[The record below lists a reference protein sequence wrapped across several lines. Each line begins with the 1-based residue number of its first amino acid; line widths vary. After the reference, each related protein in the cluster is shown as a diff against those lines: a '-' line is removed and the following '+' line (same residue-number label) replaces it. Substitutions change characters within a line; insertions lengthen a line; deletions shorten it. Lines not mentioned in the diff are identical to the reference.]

1 MVPRE
6 ILRSQRFLVGAGLAA
21 LGGLLLALLLA
32 VGCPGEKERLRRQV
46 EKLEKEKKAAQT
58 SAARWKAESKA
69 KDQYLVSV
77 TTLLNDVGNRLDRI
91 QRDQKGLAS
100 LNVQGSGD
108 SRRIVKTRELP
119 QALDKIDEQLQKN
132 REQIGQLETL
142 VATKSAENQGLK
154 AVVERFKQQNEIL
167 DQQLQ
172 AIRRSVGV
180 LSKKVKSLETQV
192 VKLESEVDEKDKVIE
207 EKETVL
213 TEQQLKLEASEAERW
228 AGYFVVGTRKDL
240 CNLSILT
247 VCGSLRFMRKPQL
260 SQRLADSLHE
270 FEAVDIRTHKEIPL
284 GMAKEVKLLPERPA
298 GSFAVDARADGAY
311 LVILNPDQ
319 VWKFRYL
326 VVMVER

>member
-6 ILRSQRFLVGAGLAA
+6 ILRSRRFLVGAGLAA
-21 LGGLLLALLLA
+21 LGALLLALLLA
-32 VGCPGEKERLRRQV
+32 IGCPGEKEHLRQRV
-46 EKLEKEKKAAQT
+46 KHLEQEKKTAQT

-91 QRDQKGLAS
+91 QQGQKGLAT
-100 LNVQGSGD
+100 LVVQGSGD
-108 SRRIVKTRELP
+108 SRRIVKNRALP

-142 VATKSAENQGLK
+142 ATAKSVENQGLK
-154 AVVERFKQQNEIL
+154 AIVERFKKQNKVL

-180 LSKKVKSLETQV
+180 LSKKVKTLETQV
-192 VKLESEVDEKDKVIE
+192 VTLESEIDEKEKVIE

-240 CNLSILT
+240 CNRSILT
-247 VCGSLRFMRKPQL
+247 VCRSLKFMRKPQL

-270 FEAVDIRTHKEIPL
+270 FETVDVRTYKEIPL
-284 GMAKEVKLLPERPA
+284 GTTKEVKLLPERPV
-298 GSFAVDARADGAY
+298 GSFAVEERDGGSY
-311 LVILNPDQ
+311 LVILDPDQ